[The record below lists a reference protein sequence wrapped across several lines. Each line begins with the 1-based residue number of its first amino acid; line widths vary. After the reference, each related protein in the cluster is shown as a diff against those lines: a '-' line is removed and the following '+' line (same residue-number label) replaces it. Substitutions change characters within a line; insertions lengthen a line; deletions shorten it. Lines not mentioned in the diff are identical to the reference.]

1 MFNYNF
7 SQNPGGQ
14 PSTDDP
20 SKTAVGGGAGT
31 TLFNRNDLQ
40 CVMQMP
46 LPGVVIFVHGV
57 NSEGEWFTAAEKG
70 LCDGLNRRMGRY
82 DDQLFQCG
90 PVAGQMTPVSYI
102 DGLTPD
108 GFLNPEMSSKTY
120 IKPDPS
126 FSPVIHFRWGY
137 SANADELKKYGDKI
151 MLNEKN
157 YWGGGPFA
165 GGCSS
170 LPDLWND
177 GLHDR
182 LFLWLTVQHM
192 NSIGNRKIYSTPPRT
207 YGVMGALRLARLVES
222 IRKRQADV
230 PITIVCHSQG
240 NMIGLAAAFLGDR
253 LPEVADQW
261 GKKGRCVAD
270 TYVLANPPYSLVEG
284 NFTDTWAQRG
294 VRDKNGHVGRE
305 TYVARK
311 ETLRE
316 YFDILRA
323 RADLEMPAE
332 DLDRAMEN
340 ARPSKNGG
348 KPYSAAKDREAHGLY
363 QKNTYGR
370 VTLYCCPHDQV
381 ISALTVQG
389 IGWRGMNIEEISAT
403 NAWGVFSQR
412 VFASNFEVGGDNKL
426 YRYWEDDWRSS
437 KNKTEGF
444 WYPPSPPARYGFA
457 RGMHSNEG
465 WIAKFFTFVTSPA
478 LYLFNLSDMEV
489 NALPPD
495 QWEIPITAPMLDKET
510 RFFPKALR
518 YGKPSGACDAEGKRL
533 EEGAFNEGYDPPSAG
548 LDANKENKR
557 DDDPYDNFDKKSEKF
572 ATPEGDALKA
582 QGDVASEA
590 AQRYEDH
597 SILRME
603 ARRSGNRRWVDK
615 DGKVIGEDDPDAAS
629 ADYTEWRNKEIFEIL
644 NGGDKNNPT
653 NHSTIM
659 TNKDHAENAL
669 AYDVAIG
676 ICYLTEDDF
685 YKLRIEADW
694 RFVEGLGD
702 SNPSQKFYEYL
713 SYGKYHKLFLQDW
726 VKVDKDAMMPSKIHD
741 ERDGGF
747 FLKIGGIL

>member
-7 SQNPGGQ
+7 AQNPGGQ

-20 SKTAVGGGAGT
+20 SQTPVGGGLGT
-31 TLFNRNDLQ
+31 TLFNRNDLE

-57 NSEGEWFTAAEKG
+57 NSEGEWFQEAEKG
-70 LCDGLNRRMGRY
+70 LCAGLNRRMGRY
-82 DDQLFQCG
+82 DDQLFHWG

-102 DGLTPD
+102 ESLTPD

-137 SANADELKKYGDKI
+137 AANAQELKEYGDKI

-177 GLHDR
+177 GLNDR

-207 YGVMGALRLARLVES
+207 YGVLGALRLARLVES
-222 IRKRQADV
+222 IRKRQADA

-253 LPEVADQW
+253 LPEVTDQW

-270 TYVLANPPYSLVEG
+270 TYVLANPPYSLVEA
-284 NFTDTWAQRG
+284 NMTDSWAQRG

-311 ETLRE
+311 ETLRA

-323 RADLEMPAE
+323 RAELEMPAE
-332 DLDRAMEN
+332 DLDRAMES
-340 ARPSKNGG
+340 ARPSKDGG

-389 IGWRGMNIEEISAT
+389 IGWRGMSIDEISAT
-403 NAWGVFSQR
+403 NAWGVFRNACSRRISRWAERASSIGTGRMTGARTRTRRKVSGIRHHHRRGMVLDEVCIPMKGGSRRFSRLQR
-412 VFASNFEVGGDNKL
+412 V
-426 YRYWEDDWRSS
+426 RSS
-437 KNKTEGF
+437 T
-444 WYPPSPPARYGFA
+444 
-457 RGMHSNEG
+457 
-465 WIAKFFTFVTSPA
+465 
-478 LYLFNLSDMEV
+478 
-489 NALPPD
+489 
-495 QWEIPITAPMLDKET
+495 
-510 RFFPKALR
+510 
-518 YGKPSGACDAEGKRL
+518 C
-533 EEGAFNEGYDPPSAG
+533 
-548 LDANKENKR
+548 
-557 DDDPYDNFDKKSEKF
+557 
-572 ATPEGDALKA
+572 
-582 QGDVASEA
+582 
-590 AQRYEDH
+590 
-597 SILRME
+597 SI
-603 ARRSGNRRWVDK
+603 
-615 DGKVIGEDDPDAAS
+615 
-629 ADYTEWRNKEIFEIL
+629 
-644 NGGDKNNPT
+644 
-653 NHSTIM
+653 
-659 TNKDHAENAL
+659 
-669 AYDVAIG
+669 
-676 ICYLTEDDF
+676 
-685 YKLRIEADW
+685 
-694 RFVEGLGD
+694 
-702 SNPSQKFYEYL
+702 
-713 SYGKYHKLFLQDW
+713 
-726 VKVDKDAMMPSKIHD
+726 
-741 ERDGGF
+741 
-747 FLKIGGIL
+747 

>member
-7 SQNPGGQ
+7 AQNPGGQ

-20 SKTAVGGGAGT
+20 SQTPVGGGLGT
-31 TLFNRNDLQ
+31 TLFNRNDLE

-57 NSEGEWFTAAEKG
+57 NSEGEWFQEAEKG
-70 LCDGLNRRMGRY
+70 LCAGLNRRMGRY
-82 DDQLFQCG
+82 DDQLFHWG

-102 DGLTPD
+102 ESLTPD

-137 SANADELKKYGDKI
+137 AANAQELKEYGDKI

-177 GLHDR
+177 GLNDR

-207 YGVMGALRLARLVES
+207 YGVLGALRLARLVES
-222 IRKRQADV
+222 IRKRQADA

-253 LPEVADQW
+253 LPEVTDQW

-270 TYVLANPPYSLVEG
+270 TYVLANPPYSLVEA
-284 NFTDTWAQRG
+284 NMTDSWAQRG

-311 ETLRE
+311 ETLRA

-323 RADLEMPAE
+323 RAELEMPAE
-332 DLDRAMEN
+332 DLDRAMES
-340 ARPSKNGG
+340 ARPSKDGG

-389 IGWRGMNIEEISAT
+389 IGWRGMSIDEISAT

-412 VFASNFEVGGDNKL
+412 VFASNFEVGGESKL
-426 YRYWEDDWRSS
+426 YRYWQDDWRKD
-437 KNKTEGF
+437 KNQKEGF
-444 WYPPSPPARYGFA
+444 WYPPSPPARYGLG

-465 WIAKFFTFVTSPA
+465 WIAKIFTLATSPVF
-478 LYLFNLSDMEV
+478 YLFNLTDMAV
-489 NALPPD
+489 NAEPPKN
-495 QWEIPITAPMLDKET
+495 WEIPITAPMLDKET
-510 RFFPKALR
+510 RFLPQALR
-518 YGKPSGACDAEGKRL
+518 YGKPSGACDAQGKPI
-533 EEGAFNEGYDPPSAG
+533 EEGRFNEGYDPPSAG
-548 LDANKENKR
+548 RDANKENKR
-557 DDDPYDNFDKKSEKF
+557 DDDPYDNFDAKSEKF
-572 ATPEGDALKA
+572 KTEGDALKA
-582 QGDVASEA
+582 QGDAASEA

-603 ARRSGNRRWVDK
+603 ARRLNNRDWVDEN
-615 DGKVIGEDDPDAAS
+615 GVVVGEDRPADAS
-629 ADYTEWRNKEIFEIL
+629 EDYKKWRSKEIFDIL

-659 TNKDHAENAL
+659 TNGEHAEKAL
-669 AYDVAIG
+669 AYDIAIG
-676 ICYLTEDDF
+676 LCYLTEGDF
-685 YKLRIEADW
+685 ADLRKQADW
-694 RFVEGLGD
+694 RFLSGLVRDGK
-702 SNPSQKFYEYL
+702 NELFAEYIKK
-713 SYGKYHKLFLQDW
+713 GKYKDIFLHKW
-726 VKVDKDAMMPSKIHD
+726 VKNDPVASMPEKIYD

-747 FLKIGGIL
+747 FLRLGSVL

>member
-7 SQNPGGQ
+7 AQNPGGQ

-20 SKTAVGGGAGT
+20 SQTSVGGGLGT
-31 TLFNRNDLQ
+31 TLFNRNDLE

-57 NSEGEWFTAAEKG
+57 NSEGEWFKEAEKG
-70 LCDGLNRRMGRY
+70 LCAGLNRRMGRY
-82 DDQLFQCG
+82 DDQLFHWG

-102 DGLTPD
+102 ESLTPD
-108 GFLNPEMSSKTY
+108 GFLNPDMSSKTY
-120 IKPDPS
+120 ITPDPS

-137 SANADELKKYGDKI
+137 AANAVELKEYGDKI

-177 GLHDR
+177 GLNDR

-192 NSIGNRKIYSTPPRT
+192 NGIGNRKIYSTPPRT
-207 YGVMGALRLARLVES
+207 YGVLGALRLARLVES
-222 IRKRQADV
+222 IRKRQADA

-253 LPEVADQW
+253 LPEVTDQW

-270 TYVLANPPYSLVEG
+270 TYVLANPPYSLVEA
-284 NFTDTWAQRG
+284 NMTDSWAQRG

-311 ETLRE
+311 ETLRA

-323 RADLEMPAE
+323 RAELEMPAE

-389 IGWRGMNIEEISAT
+389 IGWRGMSVDEISAT

-412 VFASNFEVGGDNKL
+412 VFASNFEVGGENKL
-426 YRYWEDDWRSS
+426 YRYWQDDWRKD
-437 KNKTEGF
+437 KNQKEGF
-444 WYPPSPPARYGFA
+444 WYPPSPPARYGLG

-465 WIAKFFTFVTSPA
+465 WIAKFFTIATSPA
-478 LYLFNLSDMEV
+478 LYLFNLTNMPV
-489 NALPPD
+489 NEDPPKD
-495 QWEIPITAPMLDKET
+495 WEIPITAPMLDKET
-510 RFFPKALR
+510 RFLPQALR
-518 YGKPSGACDAEGKRL
+518 YGKPSGARDAQGKPI
-533 EEGAFNEGYDPPSAG
+533 EEGCFNEGYDPPSAG
-548 LDANKENKR
+548 RDANKENKR
-557 DDDPYDNFDKKSEKF
+557 DDDPYDNFDAKSEKF
-572 ATPEGDALKA
+572 KTEGDALKA
-582 QGDVASEA
+582 QGDAASEA

-615 DGKVIGEDDPDAAS
+615 EGNVVGEDNPEAAS
-629 ADYTEWRNKEIFEIL
+629 ADYTEWRNNEIFQIL

-659 TNKDHAENAL
+659 TNKDHAEKAL

-676 ICYLTEDDF
+676 LCYLTEEDLT
-685 YKLRIEADW
+685 YLRTQADW
-694 RFVEGLGD
+694 RFASD
-702 SNPSQKFYEYL
+702 SRKSDPNFNLMDYINT
-713 SYGKYHKLFLQDW
+713 GKHGELFLPDW
-726 VKVDKDAMMPSKIHD
+726 AKKDDNAKMPGKIYD

-747 FLKIGGIL
+747 FMKLGGVL

>member
-7 SQNPGGQ
+7 AQNPGGQ

-20 SKTAVGGGAGT
+20 SQTSVGGGLGT
-31 TLFNRNDLQ
+31 TLFNRNDLE

-57 NSEGEWFTAAEKG
+57 NSEGEWFKDAEKG
-70 LCDGLNRRMGRY
+70 LCAGLNRRMGRY
-82 DDQLFQCG
+82 DDQLFHWG

-102 DGLTPD
+102 ESLTPD
-108 GFLNPEMSSKTY
+108 GFLNPDMSSKTY

-137 SANADELKKYGDKI
+137 AANAEELKEYGDKI

-165 GGCSS
+165 GGCTS

-177 GLHDR
+177 GLNDR

-192 NSIGNRKIYSTPPRT
+192 NGIGNRKIYSTPPRT
-207 YGVMGALRLARLVES
+207 YGVLGALRLARLVES
-222 IRKRQADV
+222 IRKRQADA

-253 LPEVADQW
+253 LPEVTDQW

-270 TYVLANPPYSLVEG
+270 TYVLANPPYSLVEA
-284 NFTDTWAQRG
+284 NMTDSWAQRG

-323 RADLEMPAE
+323 RAELEMPAE

-389 IGWRGMNIEEISAT
+389 IGWRGMSVDEISAT
-403 NAWGVFSQR
+403 NGWGVFSQR
-412 VFASNFEVGGDNKL
+412 VFASNFEVGGENKL
-426 YRYWEDDWRSS
+426 YRYWQDDWRKD
-437 KNKTEGF
+437 KNQKEGF
-444 WYPPSPPARYGFA
+444 WYPPSPPARYGLG
-457 RGMHSNEG
+457 RGTHSNEG
-465 WIAKFFTFVTSPA
+465 WIAKFFTIATSPA
-478 LYLFNLSDMEV
+478 LYLFNLTNMAV
-489 NALPPD
+489 NADPPKD
-495 QWEIPITAPMLDKET
+495 WEIPITAPMLDKET
-510 RFFPKALR
+510 RFLPQALR
-518 YGKPSGACDAEGKRL
+518 YDKPSGACDAQGKQI
-533 EEGAFNEGYDPPSAG
+533 EEGRFNESYDPPSAAR
-548 LDANKENKR
+548 DAKKESKR
-557 DDDPYDNFDKKSEKF
+557 DDDPYDNFDAKSEKF
-572 ATPEGDALKA
+572 KTEGDALKA
-582 QGDVASEA
+582 QGDAASEA

-615 DGKVIGEDDPDAAS
+615 DGNVVGEDNPGAAS
-629 ADYTEWRNKEIFEIL
+629 ADYTEWRNKEIFQIL

-659 TNKDHAENAL
+659 TNKDHAEKAL

-676 ICYLTEDDF
+676 LCYLTEGDF
-685 YKLRIEADW
+685 ADLRKQADW
-694 RFVEGLGD
+694 RFLNGLVRDGQ
-702 SNPSQKFYEYL
+702 NELFAEYIKK
-713 SYGKYHKLFLQDW
+713 GKYKDMFLHKW
-726 VKVDKDAMMPSKIHD
+726 VKNDPVASMPEKIYD

-747 FLKIGGIL
+747 FLRLGSAL

>member
-7 SQNPGGQ
+7 AQNPGGQ

-20 SKTAVGGGAGT
+20 SQTSVGGGLGT
-31 TLFNRNDLQ
+31 TLFNRNDLE

-57 NSEGEWFTAAEKG
+57 NSEGEWFKEAEKG
-70 LCDGLNRRMGRY
+70 LCAGLNRRMGRY
-82 DDQLFQCG
+82 DDQLFHWG

-102 DGLTPD
+102 ESLTPD
-108 GFLNPEMSSKTY
+108 GFLNPDMSSKTY
-120 IKPDPS
+120 ITPDPS

-137 SANADELKKYGDKI
+137 AANAVELKEYGDKI

-177 GLHDR
+177 GLNDR

-192 NSIGNRKIYSTPPRT
+192 NGIGNRKIYSTPPRT
-207 YGVMGALRLARLVES
+207 YGVLGALRLARLVES
-222 IRKRQADV
+222 IRKRQADA

-253 LPEVADQW
+253 LPEVTDQW

-270 TYVLANPPYSLVEG
+270 TYVLANPPYSLVEA
-284 NFTDTWAQRG
+284 NMTDSWAQRG

-311 ETLRE
+311 ETLRA

-323 RADLEMPAE
+323 RAELEMPAE

-389 IGWRGMNIEEISAT
+389 IGWRGMSVDEISAT

-412 VFASNFEVGGDNKL
+412 VFASNFEVGGENKL
-426 YRYWEDDWRSS
+426 YRYWQDDWRKD
-437 KNKTEGF
+437 KNQKEGF
-444 WYPPSPPARYGFA
+444 WYPPSPPARYGLG
-457 RGMHSNEG
+457 RGVHSNEG
-465 WIAKFFTFVTSPA
+465 WIAKFFTIATSPA
-478 LYLFNLSDMEV
+478 LYLFNLTNMPV
-489 NALPPD
+489 NEDPPKD
-495 QWEIPITAPMLDKET
+495 WEIPITAPMLDKET
-510 RFFPKALR
+510 RFLPQALR
-518 YGKPSGACDAEGKRL
+518 YGKPSGARDAQGKPI
-533 EEGAFNEGYDPPSAG
+533 EEGCFNEGYDPPSAG
-548 LDANKENKR
+548 RDASKENKR
-557 DDDPYDNFDKKSEKF
+557 DDDPYDNFDAKSEKF
-572 ATPEGDALKA
+572 KTEGDALKA
-582 QGDVASEA
+582 QGDAASEA

-603 ARRSGNRRWVDK
+603 ARRVNNRDWVDEN
-615 DGKVIGEDDPDAAS
+615 GVVVGEDRPADAS
-629 ADYTEWRNKEIFEIL
+629 EDYKKWRNKEIFDIL

-659 TNKDHAENAL
+659 TNSEHAEKAL
-669 AYDVAIG
+669 AYDIAIG
-676 ICYLTEDDF
+676 LCYLTESDF
-685 YKLRIEADW
+685 ADLRKQADW
-694 RFVEGLGD
+694 RFLSGLVRDGQ
-702 SNPSQKFYEYL
+702 NELFAEYIKK
-713 SYGKYHKLFLQDW
+713 GKYKDMFLHKW
-726 VKVDKDAMMPSKIHD
+726 VKNDPTASMPEKIYD

-747 FLKIGGIL
+747 FLRLGSVL

>member
-7 SQNPGGQ
+7 AQNPSGQ
-14 PSTDDP
+14 TSADDA
-20 SKTAVGGGAGT
+20 SQTSVGGGAGT
-31 TLFNRNDLQ
+31 TLFNRNDLE

-57 NSEGEWFTAAEKG
+57 NSEGEWFKDAEQG
-70 LCDGLNRRMGRY
+70 LCAGLNRRMGRY
-82 DDQLFQCG
+82 DDQLFHFG

-102 DGLTPD
+102 ESLTSD
-108 GFLNPEMSSKTY
+108 GFLNPEMTSKTY

-137 SANADELKKYGDKI
+137 AANAEELKEYGDKI

-207 YGVMGALRLARLVES
+207 YGVLGALRLARLVES

-253 LPEVADQW
+253 LPEVEDRW

-270 TYVLANPPYSLVEG
+270 TYVLANPPYSLVES

-340 ARPSKNGG
+340 ARPSECGG

-426 YRYWEDDWRSS
+426 YRYWEDDWRSG

-465 WIAKFFTFVTSPA
+465 WFAKFVTFVTSPA

-489 NALPPD
+489 NALPPKE
-495 QWEIPITAPMLDKET
+495 WEIPITAPMLDKET

-518 YGKPSGACDAEGKRL
+518 YGKPSGACDAHGKPI
-533 EEGAFNEGYDPPSAG
+533 EEGRFNEGYDPPSAG
-548 LDANKENKR
+548 RDANKEGKR
-557 DDDPYDNFDKKSEKF
+557 DDDPYDNFDTKSEKF
-572 ATPEGDALKA
+572 ATESDALKA
-582 QGDVASEA
+582 QGDAASEA

-615 DGKVIGEDDPDAAS
+615 DGKVVGEDNPESAS
-629 ADYTEWRNKEIFEIL
+629 ADYTEWRNKEIFQIL

-659 TNKDHAENAL
+659 TNKDHAEKAL

-676 ICYLTEDDF
+676 LCYLTELDF

-694 RFVEGLGD
+694 RFIGD
-702 SNPSQKFYEYL
+702 LDDSHPSQKFSEYL
-713 SYGKYHKLFLQDW
+713 SYGKYKKDFLQNW
-726 VKVDKDAMMPSKIHD
+726 VKKDKDAMMPSKIYD
-741 ERDGGF
+741 ERDGGL

>member
-7 SQNPGGQ
+7 AQNPGGQ

-20 SKTAVGGGAGT
+20 SPTPVGGGLGT
-31 TLFNRNDLQ
+31 TLFNRNDLE

-57 NSEGEWFTAAEKG
+57 NSEGEWFQEAEKG
-70 LCDGLNRRMGRY
+70 LCAGLNRRMGRY
-82 DDQLFQCG
+82 DDQLFHWG

-102 DGLTPD
+102 ESLTPD

-137 SANADELKKYGDKI
+137 AANAQELKEYGDKI

-177 GLHDR
+177 GLNDR

-207 YGVMGALRLARLVES
+207 YGVLGALRLARLVES
-222 IRKRQADV
+222 IRKRQADA

-253 LPEVADQW
+253 LPEVTDQW

-270 TYVLANPPYSLVEG
+270 TYVLANPPYSLVEA
-284 NFTDTWAQRG
+284 NMTDSWAQRG

-311 ETLRE
+311 ETLRA

-323 RADLEMPAE
+323 RAELEMPAE
-332 DLDRAMEN
+332 DLDRAMES
-340 ARPSKNGG
+340 ARPSKDGG

-389 IGWRGMNIEEISAT
+389 IGWRGMSIDEISAT

-412 VFASNFEVGGDNKL
+412 VFASNFEVGGESKL
-426 YRYWEDDWRSS
+426 YRYWQDDWRKD
-437 KNKTEGF
+437 KNQKEGF
-444 WYPPSPPARYGFA
+444 WYPPSPPARYGLG

-465 WIAKFFTFVTSPA
+465 WIAKIFTLATSPVF
-478 LYLFNLSDMEV
+478 YLFNLTDMAV
-489 NALPPD
+489 NAEPPKN
-495 QWEIPITAPMLDKET
+495 WEIPITAPMLDKET
-510 RFFPKALR
+510 RFLPQALR
-518 YGKPSGACDAEGKRL
+518 YGKPSGACDAQGKPI
-533 EEGAFNEGYDPPSAG
+533 EEGRFNEGYDPPSAG
-548 LDANKENKR
+548 RDANKENKR
-557 DDDPYDNFDKKSEKF
+557 DDDPYDNFDAKSEKF
-572 ATPEGDALKA
+572 KTEGDALKA
-582 QGDVASEA
+582 QGDAASEA

-603 ARRSGNRRWVDK
+603 ARRLNNRDWVDEN
-615 DGKVIGEDDPDAAS
+615 GVVVGEDRPADAS
-629 ADYTEWRNKEIFEIL
+629 EDYKKWRNKEIFDIL

-659 TNKDHAENAL
+659 TNGEHAEKAL
-669 AYDVAIG
+669 AYDIAIG
-676 ICYLTEDDF
+676 LCYLTEGDF
-685 YKLRIEADW
+685 ADLRKQADW
-694 RFVEGLGD
+694 RFLSGLVRDGQ
-702 SNPSQKFYEYL
+702 NELFAEYIKK
-713 SYGKYHKLFLQDW
+713 GKYKDMFLHKW
-726 VKVDKDAMMPSKIHD
+726 VKNDPVASMPEKIYD

-747 FLKIGGIL
+747 FLRLGSVL

>member
-7 SQNPGGQ
+7 AQNPGGQ

-20 SKTAVGGGAGT
+20 SQTSVGGGLGT
-31 TLFNRNDLQ
+31 TLFNRNDLE

-57 NSEGEWFTAAEKG
+57 NSEGEWFKEAEKG
-70 LCDGLNRRMGRY
+70 LCAGLNRRMGRY
-82 DDQLFQCG
+82 DDQLFHWG

-102 DGLTPD
+102 ESLTPD
-108 GFLNPEMSSKTY
+108 GFLNPDMSSKTY
-120 IKPDPS
+120 ITPDPS

-137 SANADELKKYGDKI
+137 AANAVELKEYGDKI

-177 GLHDR
+177 GLNDR

-192 NSIGNRKIYSTPPRT
+192 NGIGNRKIYSTPPRT
-207 YGVMGALRLARLVES
+207 YGVLGALRLARLVES
-222 IRKRQADV
+222 IRKRQADA

-253 LPEVADQW
+253 LPEVTDQW

-270 TYVLANPPYSLVEG
+270 TYVLANPPYSLVEA
-284 NFTDTWAQRG
+284 NMTDSWAQRG

-311 ETLRE
+311 ETLRA

-323 RADLEMPAE
+323 RAELEMPAE

-389 IGWRGMNIEEISAT
+389 IGWRGMSVDEISAT

-412 VFASNFEVGGDNKL
+412 VFASNFEVGGENKL
-426 YRYWEDDWRSS
+426 YRYWQDDWRKD
-437 KNKTEGF
+437 KNQKEGF
-444 WYPPSPPARYGFA
+444 WYPPSPPARYGLG

-465 WIAKFFTFVTSPA
+465 WIAKFFTIATSPA
-478 LYLFNLSDMEV
+478 LYLFNLTNMPV
-489 NALPPD
+489 NEDPPKD
-495 QWEIPITAPMLDKET
+495 WEIPITAPMLDKET
-510 RFFPKALR
+510 RFLPQALR
-518 YGKPSGACDAEGKRL
+518 YGKPSGARDAQGKPI
-533 EEGAFNEGYDPPSAG
+533 EEGCFNEGYDPSSAG
-548 LDANKENKR
+548 RDANKENKR
-557 DDDPYDNFDKKSEKF
+557 DDDPYDNFDAKSEKF
-572 ATPEGDALKA
+572 KTEGDALKA
-582 QGDVASEA
+582 QGDAASEA

-615 DGKVIGEDDPDAAS
+615 EGNVVGEDNPEAAS
-629 ADYTEWRNKEIFEIL
+629 ADYTEWRNNEIFQIL

-659 TNKDHAENAL
+659 TNKDHAEKAL

-676 ICYLTEDDF
+676 LCYLTEEDLT
-685 YKLRIEADW
+685 YLRTQADW
-694 RFVEGLGD
+694 RFASD
-702 SNPSQKFYEYL
+702 SRKSDPNFNLMDYINT
-713 SYGKYHKLFLQDW
+713 GKHGELFLPDW
-726 VKVDKDAMMPSKIHD
+726 AKKDDNAKMPGKIYD

-747 FLKIGGIL
+747 FMKLGGVL

>member
-7 SQNPGGQ
+7 AQNPGGQ

-20 SKTAVGGGAGT
+20 SQTSVGGGLGT
-31 TLFNRNDLQ
+31 TLFNRNDLE

-57 NSEGEWFTAAEKG
+57 NSEGEWFKEAEKG
-70 LCDGLNRRMGRY
+70 LCAGLNRRMGRY
-82 DDQLFQCG
+82 DDQLFHWG

-102 DGLTPD
+102 ESLTPD

-137 SANADELKKYGDKI
+137 AANAEELKEYGDKI
-151 MLNEKN
+151 MLNERN

-177 GLHDR
+177 GLNDR

-192 NSIGNRKIYSTPPRT
+192 NGIGNRKIYSTPPRT
-207 YGVMGALRLARLVES
+207 YGVLGALRLARLVES
-222 IRKRQADV
+222 IRKRQADA

-253 LPEVADQW
+253 LPEVTDQW

-270 TYVLANPPYSLVEG
+270 TYVLANPPYSLVEA
-284 NFTDTWAQRG
+284 NMTDTWAQRG
-294 VRDKNGHVGRE
+294 VRDKNGRVGRE

-389 IGWRGMNIEEISAT
+389 IGWRGMSVDDISAT

-412 VFASNFEVGGDNKL
+412 VFASNFEVGGENKL
-426 YRYWEDDWRSS
+426 YRYWQDDWRKD
-437 KNKTEGF
+437 KNQKEGF
-444 WYPPSPPARYGFA
+444 WYPPSPPARYGLG
-457 RGMHSNEG
+457 RGTHSNEG
-465 WIAKFFTFVTSPA
+465 WIAKFFTIATSPA
-478 LYLFNLSDMEV
+478 LYLFNLTNMAV
-489 NALPPD
+489 NADPPKD
-495 QWEIPITAPMLDKET
+495 WEIPITAPMLDKET
-510 RFFPKALR
+510 RFLPQAFR
-518 YGKPSGACDAEGKRL
+518 YGKPSGARDAQGKPI
-533 EEGAFNEGYDPPSAG
+533 EEGGFNEGYDPPSAG
-548 LDANKENKR
+548 RDANKENKR
-557 DDDPYDNFDKKSEKF
+557 DDDPYDNFDAKSEKF
-572 ATPEGDALKA
+572 KTEGDALKA
-582 QGDVASEA
+582 QGDAASEA

-603 ARRSGNRRWVDK
+603 ARRAGNRRWVDK
-615 DGKVIGEDDPDAAS
+615 NGTVVGEDNPEAAS
-629 ADYTEWRNKEIFEIL
+629 ADYTEWRNNEIFQIL

-659 TNKDHAENAL
+659 TNKDHAEKAL

-676 ICYLTEDDF
+676 LCYLTEDDLT
-685 YKLRIEADW
+685 YLRTQADW
-694 RFVEGLGD
+694 RFASD
-702 SNPSQKFYEYL
+702 SRKSDPNFNLMDYINT
-713 SYGKYHKLFLQDW
+713 GKHGELFLPDW
-726 VKVDKDAMMPSKIHD
+726 AKKDENAKMPGKIYD

-747 FLKIGGIL
+747 FLKLGGVL

>member
-7 SQNPGGQ
+7 AQNPGGQ

-20 SKTAVGGGAGT
+20 SQTPVGGGLGT
-31 TLFNRNDLQ
+31 TLFNRNDLE

-57 NSEGEWFTAAEKG
+57 NSEGEWFQEAEKG
-70 LCDGLNRRMGRY
+70 LCAGLNRRMGRY
-82 DDQLFQCG
+82 DDQLFHWG

-102 DGLTPD
+102 ESLTPD

-137 SANADELKKYGDKI
+137 AANAEELKEYGDKI

-177 GLHDR
+177 GLNDR

-192 NSIGNRKIYSTPPRT
+192 NSIGNRKIYSTPPRS
-207 YGVMGALRLARLVES
+207 YGVLAALRLARLVES
-222 IRKRQADV
+222 IRKRQADA

-253 LPEVADQW
+253 LPEVTDQW

-270 TYVLANPPYSLVEG
+270 TYVLANPPYSLVEA
-284 NFTDTWAQRG
+284 NMTDSWAQRG

-311 ETLRE
+311 ETLRA

-323 RADLEMPAE
+323 RAELEMPAE
-332 DLDRAMEN
+332 DLDRAMES
-340 ARPSKNGG
+340 ARPSKDGG

-389 IGWRGMNIEEISAT
+389 IGWRGMSIDEISAT

-412 VFASNFEVGGDNKL
+412 VFASNFEVGGESKL
-426 YRYWEDDWRSS
+426 YRYWQDDWRKD
-437 KNKTEGF
+437 KNQKEGF
-444 WYPPSPPARYGFA
+444 WYPPSPPARYGLG

-465 WIAKFFTFVTSPA
+465 WIAKIFTLATSPVF
-478 LYLFNLSDMEV
+478 YLFNLTDMAV
-489 NALPPD
+489 NAEPPKN
-495 QWEIPITAPMLDKET
+495 WEIPITAPMLDKET
-510 RFFPKALR
+510 RFLPQALR
-518 YGKPSGACDAEGKRL
+518 YGKPSGACDAQGKPI
-533 EEGAFNEGYDPPSAG
+533 EEGRFNEGYDPPSAG
-548 LDANKENKR
+548 RDANKENKR
-557 DDDPYDNFDKKSEKF
+557 DDDPYDNFDAKSEKF
-572 ATPEGDALKA
+572 KTEGDALKA
-582 QGDVASEA
+582 QGDAASEA

-603 ARRSGNRRWVDK
+603 ARRLNNRDWVDEN
-615 DGKVIGEDDPDAAS
+615 GVVVGEDRPADAS
-629 ADYTEWRNKEIFEIL
+629 EDYKKWRNKEIFDIL

-659 TNKDHAENAL
+659 TNGEHAEKAL
-669 AYDVAIG
+669 AYDIAIG
-676 ICYLTEDDF
+676 LCYLTEGDF
-685 YKLRIEADW
+685 ADLRKQADW
-694 RFVEGLGD
+694 RFLSGLVRDGK
-702 SNPSQKFYEYL
+702 NELFAEYIKK
-713 SYGKYHKLFLQDW
+713 GKYKDMFLHKW
-726 VKVDKDAMMPSKIHD
+726 VKNDPVAGMPEKIYD

-747 FLKIGGIL
+747 FLRLGSVL

>member
-7 SQNPGGQ
+7 AQSPGGQ
-14 PSTDDP
+14 PSTDEP
-20 SKTAVGGGAGT
+20 SQTSVGGGLGT
-31 TLFNRNDLQ
+31 TLFNRNDLE

-57 NSEGEWFTAAEKG
+57 NSEGEWFKEAEKG
-70 LCDGLNRRMGRY
+70 LCAGLNRRMGRY
-82 DDQLFQCG
+82 DDQLFHWG

-102 DGLTPD
+102 ESLTPD
-108 GFLNPEMSSKTY
+108 GFLNPDMSSKTY

-137 SANADELKKYGDKI
+137 AANAEELKEYGDKI

-177 GLHDR
+177 GLNDR

-192 NSIGNRKIYSTPPRT
+192 NGIGNRKIYSTPPRT
-207 YGVMGALRLARLVES
+207 YGVLGALRLARLVES
-222 IRKRQADV
+222 IRKRQADAPV
-230 PITIVCHSQG
+230 TIVCHSQG

-253 LPEVADQW
+253 LPEVTDQW

-270 TYVLANPPYSLVEG
+270 TYVLANPPYSLVEA
-284 NFTDTWAQRG
+284 NMTDSWAQRG

-389 IGWRGMNIEEISAT
+389 IGWRGMSVDDISAT

-412 VFASNFEVGGDNKL
+412 VFASNFEVGGENKL
-426 YRYWEDDWRSS
+426 YRYWQDDWRKD
-437 KNKTEGF
+437 KNQKEGF
-444 WYPPSPPARYGFA
+444 WYPPSPPARYGLG
-457 RGMHSNEG
+457 RGTHSNEG
-465 WIAKFFTFVTSPA
+465 WIAKFFTIATSPA
-478 LYLFNLSDMEV
+478 LYLFNLTNMAV
-489 NALPPD
+489 NADPPKN
-495 QWEIPITAPMLDKET
+495 WEIPITAPMLDKET
-510 RFFPKALR
+510 RFLPQAFR
-518 YGKPSGACDAEGKRL
+518 YGKPSGARDAQGKPI
-533 EEGAFNEGYDPPSAG
+533 EEGGFNEGYDPPSAG
-548 LDANKENKR
+548 RDATKENKR
-557 DDDPYDNFDKKSEKF
+557 DDDPYDTFDAKSEKF
-572 ATPEGDALKA
+572 ATEGDALKA
-582 QGDVASEA
+582 QGDAASEA

-603 ARRSGNRRWVDK
+603 ARRLNKRDWVDEN
-615 DGKVIGEDDPDAAS
+615 GVVVGEDRPADAS
-629 ADYTEWRNKEIFEIL
+629 EGYKKWRNKEIFDML

-659 TNKDHAENAL
+659 TNGEHAEKAL
-669 AYDVAIG
+669 AYDIAIG
-676 ICYLTEDDF
+676 LCYLTEGDF
-685 YKLRIEADW
+685 ADIRKQADW
-694 RFVEGLGD
+694 RFLNGLVRDGQ
-702 SNPSQKFYEYL
+702 NELFAEYIKK
-713 SYGKYHKLFLQDW
+713 GKYKDMFLHKW
-726 VKVDKDAMMPSKIHD
+726 VKNDPVASMPEKIYD

-747 FLKIGGIL
+747 FLRLGSVL

>member
-7 SQNPGGQ
+7 AQNANARPASADSSQTQ
-14 PSTDDP
+14 
-20 SKTAVGGGAGT
+20 VGGGSGT
-31 TLFNRNDLQ
+31 MLFNRNDLE

-46 LPGVVIFVHGV
+46 MPGVVIFVHGV

-70 LCDGLNRRMGRY
+70 LCAGLNRRLGRY
-82 DDQLFQCG
+82 DDQLFWKG
-90 PVAGQMTPVSYI
+90 PVAGQMSPVSYI
-102 DGLTPD
+102 ESLTPD

-137 SANADELKKYGDKI
+137 SANAEELKEYGDKI

-177 GLHDR
+177 GLNDR

-192 NSIGNRKIYSTPPRT
+192 NSLGNRKIYSTPPRT
-207 YGVMGALRLARLVES
+207 YGVLGALRLARLIES

-253 LPEVADQW
+253 LPDVTDQW
-261 GKKGRCVAD
+261 GKSGRCVAD
-270 TYVLANPPYSLVEG
+270 TYVLANPPYSLVESIG
-284 NFTDTWAQRG
+284 TDSWAQRG
-294 VRDKNGHVGRE
+294 IRDKDGRTGRE

-311 ETLRE
+311 ETLRQ

-323 RADLEMPAE
+323 RADLEMPAA

-340 ARPSKNGG
+340 ARPSNSGG

-381 ISALTVQG
+381 ISATTVQG
-389 IGWRGMNIEEISAT
+389 IGWRGMSIDDISAT
-403 NAWGVFSQR
+403 NGWGVFSQR
-412 VFASNFEVGGDNKL
+412 VFASDIEVGGETKL
-426 YRYWEDDWRSS
+426 YRYWDDDWR
-437 KNKTEGF
+437 KATNRKEGF
-444 WYPPSPPARYGFA
+444 WYPPSPSARYGLG
-457 RGMHSNEG
+457 RGLHSNEG
-465 WIAKFFTFVTSPA
+465 LLTKFITLVTSPP
-478 LYLFNLSDMEV
+478 LYLFNLTEVKV
-489 NALPPD
+489 NADPPTD
-495 QWEIPITAPMLDKET
+495 WEIPITAPMLDEQT
-510 RFFPKALR
+510 RFKPQALR
-518 YGKPSGACDAEGKRL
+518 YDKPSGARDANGDPIEA
-533 EEGAFNEGYDPPSAG
+533 GAFNESYDPPSAAR
-548 LDANKENKR
+548 DANKQNKR
-557 DDDPYDNFDKKSEKF
+557 DDDPYDSFDKQSGKF
-572 ATPEGDALKA
+572 ATEGDALKA
-582 QGDVASEA
+582 QGNAQTEA
-590 AQRYEDH
+590 GQRYEDH

-603 ARRSGNRRWVDK
+603 ARRSKNSDWVGK
-615 DGKVIGEDDPDAAS
+615 DGSVSGEDDPTQARV
-629 ADYTEWRNKEIFEIL
+629 DYTEWRNKQIFDIL

-659 TNKDHAENAL
+659 TNAKHAEMAL

-676 ICYLTEDDF
+676 LCYLTEDDF
-685 YKLRIEADW
+685 SDLRVLADW
-694 RFVEGLGD
+694 RFVKGLGE
-702 SNPSQKFYEYL
+702 SGSGSYL
-713 SYGKYHKLFLQDW
+713 SEYISTGKCNDLFLHEW
-726 VKVDKDAMMPSKIHD
+726 VKKDEYAKIPSKIYD

-747 FLKIGGIL
+747 FLKFGGIF

>member
-7 SQNPGGQ
+7 AQNPGGQ

-20 SKTAVGGGAGT
+20 SQTPVGGGLGT
-31 TLFNRNDLQ
+31 TLFNRNDLE

-57 NSEGEWFTAAEKG
+57 NSEGEWFQEAEKG
-70 LCDGLNRRMGRY
+70 LCAGLNRRMGRY
-82 DDQLFQCG
+82 DDQLFHWG

-102 DGLTPD
+102 ESLTPD

-137 SANADELKKYGDKI
+137 AANAQELKEYGDKI

-177 GLHDR
+177 GLNDR

-207 YGVMGALRLARLVES
+207 YGVLGALRLARLVES

-253 LPEVADQW
+253 LPEVTDQW

-270 TYVLANPPYSLVEG
+270 TYVLANPPYSLVEA
-284 NFTDTWAQRG
+284 NMTDSWAQRG

-311 ETLRE
+311 ETLRA

-323 RADLEMPAE
+323 RAELEMPAE
-332 DLDRAMEN
+332 DLDRAMES
-340 ARPSKNGG
+340 ARPSKDGG

-389 IGWRGMNIEEISAT
+389 IGWRGMSIDEISAT

-412 VFASNFEVGGDNKL
+412 VFASNFEVGGESKL
-426 YRYWEDDWRSS
+426 YRYWQDDWRKD
-437 KNKTEGF
+437 KNQKEGF
-444 WYPPSPPARYGFA
+444 WYPPSPPARYGLG

-465 WIAKFFTFVTSPA
+465 WIAKIFTLATSPVF
-478 LYLFNLSDMEV
+478 YLFNLTDMAV
-489 NALPPD
+489 NAEPPKN
-495 QWEIPITAPMLDKET
+495 WEIPITAPMLDKET
-510 RFFPKALR
+510 RFLPQALR
-518 YGKPSGACDAEGKRL
+518 YGKPSGACDAQGKPI
-533 EEGAFNEGYDPPSAG
+533 EEGRFNEGYDPPSAG
-548 LDANKENKR
+548 RDANKENKR
-557 DDDPYDNFDKKSEKF
+557 DDDPYDNFDAKSEKF
-572 ATPEGDALKA
+572 KTESDALKA
-582 QGDVASEA
+582 QGDAASEA

-603 ARRSGNRRWVDK
+603 ARRLNNRDWVDEN
-615 DGKVIGEDDPDAAS
+615 GVVVGEDRPADAS
-629 ADYTEWRNKEIFEIL
+629 EDYKKWRNKEIFDIL

-659 TNKDHAENAL
+659 TNGEHAEKAL
-669 AYDVAIG
+669 AYDIAIG
-676 ICYLTEDDF
+676 LCYLTEGDF
-685 YKLRIEADW
+685 ADLRKQADW
-694 RFVEGLGD
+694 RFLSGLVRDGQ
-702 SNPSQKFYEYL
+702 NELFAEYIKK
-713 SYGKYHKLFLQDW
+713 GKYKDMFLHKW
-726 VKVDKDAMMPSKIHD
+726 VKNDPVASMPEKIYD

-747 FLKIGGIL
+747 FLRLGSVL